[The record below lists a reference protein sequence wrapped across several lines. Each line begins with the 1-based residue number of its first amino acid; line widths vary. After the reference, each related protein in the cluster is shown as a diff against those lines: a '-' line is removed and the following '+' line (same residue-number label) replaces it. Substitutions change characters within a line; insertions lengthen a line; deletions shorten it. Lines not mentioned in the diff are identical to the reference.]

1 MLRKLFI
8 TSLDVTAGKVIAA
21 AGEALGYPLGD
32 YAVIKPGDE
41 GCGWQDREPR
51 GYYLAIYDD
60 LKQTPKEVLEAV
72 RRQLRRTGHRAI
84 ARSLS
89 LGVNWVY
96 MPDGMPGEWYDQVW
110 PECELLRNMEESIEA
125 LGGQATAED
134 AATMQ
139 ALRDRLQPTLDAGI
153 AQSEQVL
160 VGWALDMGQALGG
173 IEMNTEK
180 FETSALLH
188 GALTRIQEREQ
199 GGTA

>member
-8 TSLDVTAGKVIAA
+8 TSLDVTAGKIIAA

-41 GCGWQDREPR
+41 GYEWQDREPR

-84 ARSLS
+84 ARSLG

-96 MPDGMPGEWYDQVW
+96 MPDGLESDWYDMVW
-110 PECELLRNMEESIEA
+110 PLCEEIRLIEASYDRLTGPALLRAI
-125 LGGQATAED
+125 GKRT
-134 AATMQ
+134 
-139 ALRDRLQPTLDAGI
+139 ALRNRLQPVLDAGI
-153 AQSEQVL
+153 AQSEQAL
-160 VGWALDMGQALGG
+160 AGWALDMGQALGG
-173 IEMNTEK
+173 IEMNTE
-180 FETSALLH
+180 
-188 GALTRIQEREQ
+188 Q